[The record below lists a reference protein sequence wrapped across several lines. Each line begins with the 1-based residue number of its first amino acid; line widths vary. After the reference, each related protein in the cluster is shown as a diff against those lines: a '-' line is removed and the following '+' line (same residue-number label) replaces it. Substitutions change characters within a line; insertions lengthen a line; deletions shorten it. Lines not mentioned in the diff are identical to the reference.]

1 MIRKGDSLS
10 ELRHVLRARL
20 EDTQTLNTPF
30 MVRGMRV
37 RVRIRWVKGELP
49 LLQRCL
55 GIHSSGGAR
64 FRCPLCVAGLEMC
77 AACAHAHRYL
87 NY

>member
-20 EDTQTLNTPF
+20 EDTQTLNTTITVQG
-30 MVRGMRV
+30 MQMRV
-37 RVRIRWVKGELP
+37 RVRWLKGDLP

-64 FRCPLCVAGLEMC
+64 FRCPFCLAGLEMC
-77 AACAHAHRYL
+77 AACLLRCT
-87 NY
+87 